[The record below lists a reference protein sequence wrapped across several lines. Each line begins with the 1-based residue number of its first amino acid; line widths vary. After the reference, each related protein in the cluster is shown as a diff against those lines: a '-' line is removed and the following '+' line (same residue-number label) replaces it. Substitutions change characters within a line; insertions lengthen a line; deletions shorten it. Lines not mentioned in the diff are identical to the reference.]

1 MANIGALLKAEITRL
16 CRREIRKELAV
27 VRKAS
32 VSARHHIAAL
42 RKQVSALE
50 QKAGQLAKRTGAVVT
65 QQPAGLPDRPVRFVA
80 KGLKSLRKRLGVS
93 AAQFATLIG
102 VSEQSVYN
110 WETKKATPRKEQFA
124 AIIALRG
131 IGKREAQQR
140 LQAKAPQRGSKRAK
154 PAKRK

>member
-16 CRREIRKELAV
+16 CRREIRKEMAV
-27 VRKAS
+27 VRKAT
-32 VSARHHIAAL
+32 VSSRHHIAVL

-50 QKAGQLAKRTGAVVT
+50 QKAGQLAKR
-65 QQPAGLPDRPVRFVA
+65 AGTPVRGETALPDRPVRFVA

-93 AAQFATLIG
+93 AAQFAALVG

-124 AIIALRG
+124 TIIELRG
-131 IGKREAQQR
+131 IGKREAQRR
-140 LQAKAPQRGSKRAK
+140 LQAKAPTPAAKKRAK
-154 PAKRK
+154 RK